1 MKRRTRIG
9 VGVVFFMVSTLLSR
23 GRRNC
28 QPFVAARYALK
39 VTALSPCGES
49 ITSRRDRRY
58 EAPKGFSSEYFG
70 AQQRLIFTHAT
81 SDYENEIFYGCAGGD
96 ALCRAFADVF
106 FCTSRDID
114 CDRTTPDTDICA

>member
-39 VTALSPCGES
+39 VTALSPYAEP
-49 ITSRRDRRY
+49 ITSRRDHPY
-58 EAPKGFSSEYFG
+58 EAPKGFSSEYFA
-70 AQQRLIFTHAT
+70 AQQRLIFHMLHLTMKMKISTIALAAMLFVGLSLT
-81 SDYENEIFYGCAGGD
+81 SS
-96 ALCRAFADVF
+96 FAQVGI
-106 FCTSRDID
+106 SIG
-114 CDRTTPDTDICA
+114 I